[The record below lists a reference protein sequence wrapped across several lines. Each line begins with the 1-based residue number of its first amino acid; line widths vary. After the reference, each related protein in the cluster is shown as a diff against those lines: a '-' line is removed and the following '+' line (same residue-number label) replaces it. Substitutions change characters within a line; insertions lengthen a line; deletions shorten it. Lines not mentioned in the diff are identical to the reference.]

1 MRVMDNIKTEI
12 KNEIDITED
21 FELLDLIYQLLI
33 IKRR

>member
-1 MRVMDNIKTEI
+1 MDNIKTEI